1 MSNNLDNEQYIK
13 TLYEEFNTVREKLMT
28 ELKNDVECLKEKI
41 INQKISCIDNIMKN
55 LLKFRN
61 IGIKEKLS
69 GNI

>member
-28 ELKNDVECLKEKI
+28 ELKNDVECTKERT
-41 INQKISCIDNIMKN
+41 INQKITCIDNLMKN

-61 IGIKEKLS
+61 IGIKEKLA

>member
-13 TLYEEFNTVREKLMT
+13 NLYEEFNTVREKLMT
-28 ELKNDVECLKEKI
+28 ELKNDVECIKEKT
-41 INQKISCIDNIMKN
+41 INQKITCIDNLMKN

-61 IGIKEKLS
+61 IGIKEKLA